1 VTPRVSSIQRIAAQV
16 DPAAID
22 FAGRTSPEGAVTVM
36 FTDIEGSSEMVERL
50 GDEAWVEILRA
61 HNALVRATLAR
72 FDGIEVKAQG
82 DGFMLAFQSS
92 RMGLGCAIEMQRAL
106 EEYAIQH
113 PLHAPRVRAGL
124 HSGSAIQEESDF
136 FGLNVILAARIAD
149 RARGGEILVS
159 QQLREFVH
167 ADDEVDFLEGQELTL
182 KGLAGRHMVY
192 PVAWRAP
199 GDRVRGS
206 EGLARPPASG

>member
-1 VTPRVSSIQRIAAQV
+1 VSSIQRIAALV
-16 DPAAID
+16 DHADID
-22 FAGRTSPEGAVTVM
+22 FGGRTSPEGAITM
-36 FTDIEGSSEMVERL
+36 LFTDIEGSTEMVERL

-61 HNALVRATLAR
+61 HNALVRTIVAR

-92 RMGLGCAIEMQRAL
+92 RMGLGCAIEIQRAL
-106 EEYAIQH
+106 ELYAIKH
-113 PLHAPRVRAGL
+113 PEHAPRVRVGV
-124 HSGSAIQEESDF
+124 HSGFAIHEDADF

-182 KGLAGRHMVY
+182 KGLAGRHTVY
-192 PVAWRAP
+192 PVMWRS
-199 GDRVRGS
+199 GGS
-206 EGLARPPASG
+206 ADS

>member
-1 VTPRVSSIQRIAAQV
+1 VTPRVSSIQRIAALV
-16 DPAAID
+16 DHADID
-22 FAGRTSPEGAVTVM
+22 FGGRTSPEGAITM
-36 FTDIEGSSEMVERL
+36 LFTDIEGSTEMVERL

-61 HNALVRATLAR
+61 HNALVRTIVAR

-92 RMGLGCAIEMQRAL
+92 RMGLGCAIEIQRAL
-106 EEYAIQH
+106 ELYAIRH
-113 PLHAPRVRAGL
+113 PEHAPRVRVGV
-124 HSGSAIQEESDF
+124 HSGFAIHEDADF

-167 ADDEVDFLEGQELTL
+167 ADNEVDFLEGQELTL
-182 KGLAGRHMVY
+182 KGLAGRHTVY
-192 PVAWRAP
+192 PVMWR
-199 GDRVRGS
+199 
-206 EGLARPPASG
+206 SGGGADS

>member
-1 VTPRVSSIQRIAAQV
+1 VSSIQRIAALV
-16 DPAAID
+16 DHADID
-22 FAGRTSPEGAVTVM
+22 FGGRTSPEGAITM
-36 FTDIEGSSEMVERL
+36 LFTDIEGSTEMVERL

-61 HNALVRATLAR
+61 HNALVRAIVAR

-92 RMGLGCAIEMQRAL
+92 RMGLGCAIEIQRAL
-106 EEYAIQH
+106 ELYAIRH
-113 PLHAPRVRAGL
+113 PEHAPRVRVGV
-124 HSGSAIQEESDF
+124 HSGFAIHEDADF

-167 ADDEVDFLEGQELTL
+167 ADDEVNFLEGQELTL

-192 PVAWRAP
+192 PVMWR
-199 GDRVRGS
+199 
-206 EGLARPPASG
+206 SGGTADS